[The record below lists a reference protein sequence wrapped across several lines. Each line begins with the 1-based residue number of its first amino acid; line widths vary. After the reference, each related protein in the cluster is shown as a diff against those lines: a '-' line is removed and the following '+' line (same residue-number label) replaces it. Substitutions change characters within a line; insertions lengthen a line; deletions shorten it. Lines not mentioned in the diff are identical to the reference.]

1 MWTPITY
8 AVNSECPRFVP
19 VLQCDRCGGRMRI
32 VCSNHPPEAIR
43 SILDCLGLP
52 TRPPPIA
59 AAVSGIDDPPL
70 VSADGEARI
79 W

>member
-1 MWTPITY
+1 
-8 AVNSECPRFVP
+8 
-19 VLQCDRCGGRMRI
+19 MRI